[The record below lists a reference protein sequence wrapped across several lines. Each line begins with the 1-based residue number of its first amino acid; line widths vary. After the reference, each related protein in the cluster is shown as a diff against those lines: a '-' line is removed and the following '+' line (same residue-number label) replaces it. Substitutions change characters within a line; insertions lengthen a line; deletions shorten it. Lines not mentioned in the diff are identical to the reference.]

1 MGDLAAL
8 RKALEAGY
16 GTDVAGL
23 TGGAA
28 LRIQSLDT
36 TLQATLADNN
46 HFRLFNAISKTDASA
61 TVDEWTEATD
71 QGGYPG
77 GSANGE
83 LDVISQAQGTY
94 ARRAAFVKYL
104 MTRCEVS
111 FVQTLQN
118 AIVQAEAIENQMGTL
133 RLLRDVEHLCFEG
146 DSTVVSSGLMASMP
160 RSMAWAPATT
170 SSTPRVNR
178 WPASTW

>member
-1 MGDLAAL
+1 MDLSSLSAVTPTGAITGEMAMGDLAAL

-83 LDVISQAQGTY
+83 LDAISQAQGTY

-111 FVQTLQN
+111 SRVCPVSFC
-118 AIVQAEAIENQMGTL
+118 
-133 RLLRDVEHLCFEG
+133 RLSCMTAACIFLL
-146 DSTVVSSGLMASMP
+146 
-160 RSMAWAPATT
+160 
-170 SSTPRVNR
+170 
-178 WPASTW
+178 